1 MTVYLQIYDVQ
12 RRVIHEKI
20 HTLIRFLVHTTNVQ
34 FVRAWSPG
42 TYHKGNP
49 VPSRRSIACFL
60 HSNSDAFLQ
69 CLQRCWH
76 WGYIS
81 FVLHIPSQ
89 EEITW
94 REIWRSGGY
103 GNRGTSSRPALP
115 IQRCGRSLLR
125 KSPAI

>member
-1 MTVYLQIYDVQ
+1 MTVYLQRYDVQ

-34 FVRAWSPG
+34 CVRAWSPG
-42 TYHKGNP
+42 THPNGNP
-49 VPSRRSIACFL
+49 VPSRRSVACFH
-60 HSNSDAFLQ
+60 HSSSDAFLP
-69 CLQRCWH
+69 CLQRCCH
-76 WGYIS
+76 WYINL
-81 FVLHIPSQ
+81 VLHISLQ

-94 REIWRSGGY
+94 REIWRLGGH

-115 IQRCGRSLLR
+115 IQRCGSSLLR